1 MGAISWSQQAEDDLQ
16 SIWLWIA
23 RDSVD
28 AAEAFLDRM
37 IERISIL
44 ERFPEAGPRR
54 DEIGVGAR
62 ALVAERWL
70 VLYRTTA
77 DGVQVVR
84 IVDGARDL
92 IKLLP
97 IAD

>member
-1 MGAISWSQQAEDDLQ
+1 MGAITWSRQAEDDLQ
-16 SIWLWIA
+16 AIWLSTA
-23 RDSVD
+23 RDSVG
-28 AAEAFLDRM
+28 AAEGFLDRM

-44 ERFPEAGPRR
+44 ERFPDAGPNR
-54 DEIGVGAR
+54 DEIGMGAR

-70 VLYRTTA
+70 VFYRVTPH
-77 DGVQVVR
+77 GVQSVR

-92 IKLLP
+92 SKLPP